1 MKLDHHIADLLYRY
15 DCVIVPDFGGFVANY
30 QPAKIN
36 SRTNTFSP
44 PAKQLSF
51 NRNLKSNDG
60 LLASHIIDKYKVSY
74 EEALSSISNCVY
86 EYKRELQSGK
96 RILIDNVGVLYLDEN
111 TNILFEPLS
120 KVNFLT
126 DAFGLEKFHASPV
139 KEESK
144 IIKLDTPERK
154 GIHPARVAAAIA
166 IPLFFVGASIIFQQ
180 KGTVN
185 YSKIQLSNLGY
196 SKVEANYKE
205 RNSTFNFQEEMDDKE
220 VDILIENAKD
230 RSFIPVAV
238 PAPAIENWFVVGGCF
253 SEEENAE
260 AFVNKLKAEGY
271 PAKQIKQFKKLHAV
285 AYQAFEKEGEARAFL
300 ADLKRKDTS
309 AWLLKKK

>member
-1 MKLDHHIADLLYRY
+1 MKLDQHIADLLYRY

-44 PAKQLSF
+44 PGKQLSF

-60 LLASHIIDKYKVSY
+60 LLASHIIDKYKVTY
-74 EEALSSISNCVY
+74 EEALNSISNCVY

-96 RILIDNVGVLYLDEN
+96 RILIENVGVLYLDEN
-111 TNILFEPLS
+111 ANILFEPLS
-120 KVNFLT
+120 QVNFLT
-126 DAFGLEKFHASPV
+126 DSFGLEKFHVSPV

-144 IIKLDTPERK
+144 VIKLDTPRRV

-180 KGTVN
+180 KGSVN

-196 SKVEANYKE
+196 NKVDASYEARK
-205 RNSTFNFQEEMDDKE
+205 SSFSFQEELDDDQM
-220 VDILIENAKD
+220 DILIENAKE
-230 RSFIPVAV
+230 RSFIPLITPV
-238 PAPAIENWFVVGGCF
+238 PVKENWYVVGGCF

-260 AFVNKLKAEGY
+260 AFVKKLKAEGY

-285 AYQAFEKEGEARAFL
+285 AYQAFEKEGDARDFL